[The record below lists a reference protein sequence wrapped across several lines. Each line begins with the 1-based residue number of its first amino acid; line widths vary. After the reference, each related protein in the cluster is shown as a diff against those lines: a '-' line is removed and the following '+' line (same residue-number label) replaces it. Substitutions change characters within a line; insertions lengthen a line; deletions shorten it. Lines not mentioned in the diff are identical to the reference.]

1 MEHPERKY
9 NRLRNYD
16 YSRNGLYF
24 ITICTKDRIRYLSEI
39 IDVGNAA
46 LGVPTASKK
55 VDVGDGV
62 LDVPTAS
69 KKVGVGNA
77 ALDVPTIKLTDY
89 GKILNDQII
98 EMNAIY
104 KKSQII
110 KYVIMP
116 DHVHMIIYLFDDDNV
131 FVGTSRTPSPTNAV
145 IPSMISTLKRFVN
158 KKTGFNLWQRSF
170 HDHII
175 RSEKEFLEISD
186 YIDNNPIN
194 WVNDI
199 YNQNYWR

>member
-1 MEHPERKY
+1 MKEHDRRL
-9 NRLRNYD
+9 NRLKNYD

-24 ITICTKDRIRYLSEI
+24 ITICTKDRIPYLSDI
-39 IDVGNAA
+39 I
-46 LGVPTASKK
+46 
-55 VDVGDGV
+55 DVGDGV
-62 LDVPTAS
+62 
-69 KKVGVGNA
+69 
-77 ALDVPTIKLTDY
+77 LDVPTIKLTDY

-175 RSEKEFLEISD
+175 RNEKEFLDICN

>member
-1 MEHPERKY
+1 MEHSDRKL
-9 NRLRNYD
+9 NRLQNYD

-24 ITICTKDRIRYLSEI
+24 ITICTKDRIPYLSEI
-39 IDVGNAA
+39 HDVGNAA
-46 LGVPTASKK
+46 LGVQTTSEIMG
-55 VDVGDGV
+55 VGDGV
-62 LDVPTAS
+62 LDVPS
-69 KKVGVGNA
+69 V
-77 ALDVPTIKLTDY
+77 KLTEY

-98 EMNAIY
+98 EMNSIY

-116 DHVHMIIYLFDDDNV
+116 DHLHMIIYLFDDDNV
-131 FVGTSRTPSPTNAV
+131 FCGTSRTPSPTNAI
-145 IPSMISTLKRFVN
+145 IPSIISTLKRFVN
-158 KKTGFNLWQRSF
+158 KKTGFNIWQRSF

-175 RSEKEFLEISD
+175 RNEKEFLEICD

>member
-1 MEHPERKY
+1 MKEHDRRL
-9 NRLRNYD
+9 NRLKNYD

-24 ITICTKDRIRYLSEI
+24 ITICTKDRIPYLSDI
-39 IDVGNAA
+39 I
-46 LGVPTASKK
+46 
-55 VDVGDGV
+55 DVGDGV
-62 LDVPTAS
+62 
-69 KKVGVGNA
+69 
-77 ALDVPTIKLTDY
+77 LDVPTIKLTDY

-98 EMNAIY
+98 EMNEIY

-175 RSEKEFLEISD
+175 RNEKEFLDICN

>member
-1 MEHPERKY
+1 MKEHDRRL
-9 NRLRNYD
+9 NRLKNYD

-24 ITICTKDRIRYLSEI
+24 ITICTKDRIPYLSDI
-39 IDVGNAA
+39 I
-46 LGVPTASKK
+46 
-55 VDVGDGV
+55 DVGDGV
-62 LDVPTAS
+62 
-69 KKVGVGNA
+69 
-77 ALDVPTIKLTDY
+77 LDVPTIKLTDY
-89 GKILNDQII
+89 GKIMNDQII
-98 EMNAIY
+98 EMNEIY

-175 RSEKEFLEISD
+175 RNEKEFLDICN

>member
-1 MEHPERKY
+1 MKEHDRRL
-9 NRLRNYD
+9 NRLKNYD

-24 ITICTKDRIRYLSEI
+24 ITICTKDRIPYLSDI
-39 IDVGNAA
+39 I
-46 LGVPTASKK
+46 
-55 VDVGDGV
+55 DVGDGV
-62 LDVPTAS
+62 
-69 KKVGVGNA
+69 
-77 ALDVPTIKLTDY
+77 LDVPTIKLTDY

-98 EMNAIY
+98 EMNEIY

-175 RSEKEFLEISD
+175 RNEKEFLDICN

-194 WVNDI
+194 WVNHI
-199 YNQNYWR
+199 YNQHYWR

>member
-1 MEHPERKY
+1 MEKHDRRL
-9 NRLRNYD
+9 NRLQNYD
-16 YSRNGLYF
+16 YSQNGLYF
-24 ITICTKDRIRYLSEI
+24 ITICTKDRIPYLSEI
-39 IDVGNAA
+39 YDVGNAA
-46 LGVPTASKK
+46 LGVQKSSELMS
-55 VDVGDGV
+55 VGDGV
-62 LDVPTAS
+62 LDVPY
-69 KKVGVGNA
+69 V
-77 ALDVPTIKLTDY
+77 KLTEY

-98 EMNAIY
+98 EMNSIY

-116 DHVHMIIYLFDDDNV
+116 DHLHMIIYLFDDDNV
-131 FVGTSRTPSPTNAV
+131 LGGTSRTPSPTNAV
-145 IPSMISTLKRFVN
+145 IPSIISTLKRFVN
-158 KKTGFNLWQRSF
+158 KKIGLNIWQRSF

-175 RSEKEFLEISD
+175 RNEKEFLEICD

>member
-1 MEHPERKY
+1 MKEHDRRL
-9 NRLRNYD
+9 NRLKNYD

-24 ITICTKDRIRYLSEI
+24 ITICTKDRIPYLSDI
-39 IDVGNAA
+39 I
-46 LGVPTASKK
+46 
-55 VDVGDGV
+55 DVGDGV
-62 LDVPTAS
+62 
-69 KKVGVGNA
+69 
-77 ALDVPTIKLTDY
+77 LDVPTIKLTDY

-98 EMNAIY
+98 EMNEIY

-158 KKTGFNLWQRSF
+158 KKNRFQFMAAFIPRP
-170 HDHII
+170 H
-175 RSEKEFLEISD
+175 
-186 YIDNNPIN
+186 YP
-194 WVNDI
+194 
-199 YNQNYWR
+199 Q

>member
-1 MEHPERKY
+1 MNEHERRL
-9 NRLRNYD
+9 NRLKNYD

-24 ITICTKDRIRYLSEI
+24 ITICTKDRIPYLSDI
-39 IDVGNAA
+39 I
-46 LGVPTASKK
+46 
-55 VDVGDGV
+55 DVGDGV
-62 LDVPTAS
+62 
-69 KKVGVGNA
+69 
-77 ALDVPTIKLTDY
+77 LDVPTIKLTDY

-175 RSEKEFLEISD
+175 RNEKEFFDICN

-199 YNQNYWR
+199 YNQKYWR

>member
-1 MEHPERKY
+1 MEHSDRKL
-9 NRLRNYD
+9 NRLQNYD

-24 ITICTKDRIRYLSEI
+24 ITICTKDRIPYLSEI
-39 IDVGNAA
+39 HDVGNAA
-46 LGVPTASKK
+46 LGVQTTSEIH
-55 VDVGDGV
+55 DVGNAV
-62 LDVPTAS
+62 LDVPS
-69 KKVGVGNA
+69 V
-77 ALDVPTIKLTDY
+77 KLTEY

-98 EMNAIY
+98 EMNSIY

-116 DHVHMIIYLFDDDNV
+116 DHLHMIIYLFDDDNV
-131 FVGTSRTPSPTNAV
+131 FCGTPRAAFPTKSVSQIINGLK
-145 IPSMISTLKRFVN
+145 SISTKQI
-158 KKTGFNLWQRSF
+158 GFSIWQKSF

-175 RSEKEFLEISD
+175 RNEKEFLEICD

>member
-1 MEHPERKY
+1 MNEHERRL
-9 NRLRNYD
+9 NRLKNYD

-24 ITICTKDRIRYLSEI
+24 ITICTKDRIPYLSDI
-39 IDVGNAA
+39 I
-46 LGVPTASKK
+46 
-55 VDVGDGV
+55 DVGDGV
-62 LDVPTAS
+62 
-69 KKVGVGNA
+69 
-77 ALDVPTIKLTDY
+77 LDVPTIKLTDY

-175 RSEKEFLEISD
+175 RNEKEFFDICN

>member
-1 MEHPERKY
+1 MKEHDRRL
-9 NRLRNYD
+9 NRLKNYD

-24 ITICTKDRIRYLSEI
+24 ITICTKDRIPYLSDI
-39 IDVGNAA
+39 I
-46 LGVPTASKK
+46 
-55 VDVGDGV
+55 DVGDGV
-62 LDVPTAS
+62 
-69 KKVGVGNA
+69 
-77 ALDVPTIKLTDY
+77 LDVPTIKLTDY

>member
-1 MEHPERKY
+1 MENPERKY

-24 ITICTKDRIRYLSEI
+24 ITICTKDRIPYLSEI
-39 IDVGNAA
+39 I
-46 LGVPTASKK
+46 
-55 VDVGDGV
+55 DVGDGV
-62 LDVPTAS
+62 LDVP
-69 KKVGVGNA
+69 N
-77 ALDVPTIKLTDY
+77 IKLTDY

-98 EMNAIY
+98 EINAIY

-131 FVGTSRTPSPTNAV
+131 FVGTSRMPSPTNAV
-145 IPSMISTLKRFVN
+145 IPSIISALKRFVN

-175 RSEKEFLEISD
+175 RSEKEFLEICD

-199 YNQNYWR
+199 YNQNHWR

>member
-1 MEHPERKY
+1 MKEHDRRL
-9 NRLRNYD
+9 NRLKNYD

-24 ITICTKDRIRYLSEI
+24 ITICTKDRIPYLSDI
-39 IDVGNAA
+39 IDVGDC
-46 LGVPTASKK
+46 V
-55 VDVGDGV
+55 
-62 LDVPTAS
+62 
-69 KKVGVGNA
+69 
-77 ALDVPTIKLTDY
+77 LDVPTIKLTDY

-98 EMNAIY
+98 EMNEIY

-175 RSEKEFLEISD
+175 RNEKEFLDICN

>member
-1 MEHPERKY
+1 MKEHDRRL
-9 NRLRNYD
+9 NRLKNYD

-24 ITICTKDRIRYLSEI
+24 ITICTKDRIPYLSDI
-39 IDVGNAA
+39 I
-46 LGVPTASKK
+46 
-55 VDVGDGV
+55 DVGDGV
-62 LDVPTAS
+62 
-69 KKVGVGNA
+69 
-77 ALDVPTIKLTDY
+77 LDVPTIKLTDY

-98 EMNAIY
+98 EMNEIY

-131 FVGTSRTPSPTNAV
+131 FVGTSRAPSPTNAV
-145 IPSMISTLKRFVN
+145 IPSMISTLNRFVN

-175 RSEKEFLEISD
+175 RNEKEFLDICN